1 MYCRSPRIR
10 LAALTGRGG
19 RWSVAFTGR
28 GGRWSIACPPWANG
42 RGGRRSVT
50 AVPTGAQRL
59 SQPVRNGCPNRS
71 SSSFQTFH
79 VNGEEPCEDGWEQA
93 GFNTFK
99 RVPERPVRLREGLTL
114 AVRVARECIAGESR
128 AIEVRTADETVP
140 YTPHTH
146 SLLSPSRLQTRD
158 GTRCSASGTRTKVRR
173 SRACSRATSRPLRRP
188 MCLSDACLQ

>member
-19 RWSVAFTGR
+19 RWSVALTGRGGRWSVALTGR

-99 RVPERPVRLREGLTL
+99 RVPRRPVRLREGLTL

-146 SLLSPSRLQTRD
+146 SLLSPSR
-158 GTRCSASGTRTKVRR
+158 RTDARR
-173 SRACSRATSRPLRRP
+173 YTV
-188 MCLSDACLQ
+188 

>member
-19 RWSVAFTGR
+19 RWSVALTGRGGRWSVALTGR

-99 RVPERPVRLREGLTL
+99 RVPERPVTAEGGSDSRG
-114 AVRVARECIAGESR
+114 ASCSRVYCGRIAGYR
-128 AIEVRTADETVP
+128 G
-140 YTPHTH
+140 TH
-146 SLLSPSRLQTRD
+146 SGRD
-158 GTRCSASGTRTKVRR
+158 GTVH
-173 SRACSRATSRPLRRP
+173 TSH
-188 MCLSDACLQ
+188 SQFTVTE